1 MLEKYEYLIYH
12 SEEEKAATQKSYGN
26 YDEQVWN
33 EDKRLF
39 DMTAEKHGNSLWAGL
54 AWKAANCKERCPF
67 GDGCENDRI
76 IIDDT
81 EYCMGQ
87 IYYNNYSLNDLLD
100 MIKHS
105 KTAYLTN
112 HCDFKRKLCN
122 NINKQCTHS
131 PKCYD
136 CGADYLPEILD
147 KIYYYFYFFGDV
159 YKNEK
164 NEVYGENVISL
175 LEQDNSHL

>member
-12 SEEEKAATQKSYGN
+12 SEKEKATAQKSYG
-26 YDEQVWN
+26 EWFEKVWN
-33 EDKRLF
+33 EDKQLF
-39 DMTAEKHGNSLWAGL
+39 DLTAEKYGKPLWAGL
-54 AWKAANCKERCPF
+54 AWKAVNCKEKCPF

-81 EYCMGQ
+81 ELCMGQ
-87 IYYNNYSLNDLLD
+87 IYYNNYSLDNILN

-105 KTAYLTN
+105 KTAYLTA
-112 HCDFKRKLCN
+112 HCNFKRSLCN
-122 NINKQCTHS
+122 KINKQCTHKT
-131 PKCYD
+131 KCYD
-136 CGADYLPEILD
+136 CGAEYLPEILD
-147 KIYYYFYFFGDV
+147 KIYCYFYFFGEL